1 MLGEKSCPRPSS
13 MKRKLPLM
21 VIQQLETYHMYNI
34 YNKVL
39 VDWGGGMGGRSFCLV
54 INCRAVNNTTTTAT
68 TRIIVEG
75 GISGKGQGQAGT

>member
-13 MKRKLPLM
+13 MKRKLPIM

-39 VDWGGGMGGRSFCLV
+39 VDWGGGMGGDLFV
-54 INCRAVNNTTTTAT
+54 
-68 TRIIVEG
+68 
-75 GISGKGQGQAGT
+75 